1 LPNFSLPIAAYEQE
15 AEMRKHQQ
23 LGLDELMIVNPSASG
38 TEAAF
43 LADDGTLYR
52 VQGLGE
58 EEALQ
63 GSEQFFLGED
73 GTLYHVQ
80 GFDAGSSTG
89 PAERLGEGLGEGNG
103 HELGHYFLGADGAL
117 YEVIR

>member
-1 LPNFSLPIAAYEQE
+1 
-15 AEMRKHQQ
+15 MKKGQQ
-23 LGLDELMIVNPSASG
+23 LGLDELMIVNPSSSSG

-43 LADDGTLYR
+43 LSEDGTLYH

-63 GSEQFFLGED
+63 GSGQFFLGED
-73 GTLYHVQ
+73 GTLYQVQ
-80 GFDAGSSTG
+80 GVDAGSSTR
-89 PAERLGEGLGEGNG
+89 PAERLGEGLGD